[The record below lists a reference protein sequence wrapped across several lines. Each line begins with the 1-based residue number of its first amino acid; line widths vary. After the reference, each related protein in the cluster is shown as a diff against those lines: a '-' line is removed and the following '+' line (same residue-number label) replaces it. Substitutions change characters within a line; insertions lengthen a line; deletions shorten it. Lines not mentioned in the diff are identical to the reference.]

1 MKKIVKRKSLD
12 LSLFI
17 IVIEDFED
25 FVGKLAKEVDGN
37 ENFLLLG
44 DKELLKEKENSEGE
58 QKEIFREKLNE
69 IF

>member
-17 IVIEDFED
+17 IVIEDFEE

-44 DKELLKEKENSEGE
+44 NEELLKEKGNTGGE
-58 QKEIFREKLNE
+58 QKEIF
-69 IF
+69 

>member
-17 IVIEDFED
+17 IVIEDLEE
-25 FVGKLAKEVDGN
+25 FVGKLAKEVDRN

-44 DKELLKEKENSEGE
+44 DEELLKEKGNTGGE
-58 QKEIFREKLNE
+58 QKKIF
-69 IF
+69 

>member
-17 IVIEDFED
+17 IVIEDFEE
-25 FVGKLAKEVDGN
+25 FVGKLVKEVDRN

-44 DKELLKEKENSEGE
+44 DEQLLKEKGNTGGE
-58 QKEIFREKLNE
+58 QKEIF
-69 IF
+69 

>member
-17 IVIEDFED
+17 IVIEDFEE
-25 FVGKLAKEVDGN
+25 FVGKLVKEVNGN

-44 DKELLKEKENSEGE
+44 DEELLKEKGNMGGE
-58 QKEIFREKLNE
+58 
-69 IF
+69 

>member
-17 IVIEDFED
+17 IVIEDFEE
-25 FVGKLAKEVDGN
+25 FVGKLVKEVDRN

-44 DKELLKEKENSEGE
+44 DEELLKEKRNTGGE
-58 QKEIFREKLNE
+58 
-69 IF
+69 

>member
-17 IVIEDFED
+17 IVIEDLEE
-25 FVGKLAKEVDGN
+25 FVGKFAKEVDGN

-44 DKELLKEKENSEGE
+44 DKEFLKEKENTEGE
-58 QKEIFREKLNE
+58 
-69 IF
+69 

>member
-17 IVIEDFED
+17 IVIEDLEE
-25 FVGKLAKEVDGN
+25 FVGKFAKEVDGN

-44 DKELLKEKENSEGE
+44 DKELLKEKENLKGE
-58 QKEIFREKLNE
+58 
-69 IF
+69 

>member
-1 MKKIVKRKSLD
+1 MKKIVKWKSLD

-44 DKELLKEKENSEGE
+44 DEELLKEKGNTGGE
-58 QKEIFREKLNE
+58 
-69 IF
+69 

>member
-17 IVIEDFED
+17 IVIEDLEE
-25 FVGKLAKEVDGN
+25 FVGKFAKEVDGN

-44 DKELLKEKENSEGE
+44 DKELLKEKGNIGGV
-58 QKEIFREKLNE
+58 QKEIF
-69 IF
+69 

>member
-17 IVIEDFED
+17 IVIEDFEE
-25 FVGKLAKEVDGN
+25 FVGKLVKEVDGN

-44 DKELLKEKENSEGE
+44 DEELLKEKGNTGGE
-58 QKEIFREKLNE
+58 
-69 IF
+69 

>member
-17 IVIEDFED
+17 IVIEDLEE
-25 FVGKLAKEVDGN
+25 FVGKFAKEVDGN

>member
-17 IVIEDFED
+17 IVIEDFEE
-25 FVGKLAKEVDGN
+25 FVGKSAKEVDGN

-44 DKELLKEKENSEGE
+44 NEELLKENGNTGGE
-58 QKEIFREKLNE
+58 
-69 IF
+69 

>member
-17 IVIEDFED
+17 IVIEYFEE
-25 FVGKLAKEVDGN
+25 FVGKLVKEVDRN

-44 DKELLKEKENSEGE
+44 DEELLKRKGNTGGE
-58 QKEIFREKLNE
+58 
-69 IF
+69 

>member
-17 IVIEDFED
+17 IVIEDFEE
-25 FVGKLAKEVDGN
+25 FVGKLVKEVDRN

-44 DKELLKEKENSEGE
+44 DEELLKEKRNIGGE
-58 QKEIFREKLNE
+58 
-69 IF
+69 

>member
-17 IVIEDFED
+17 IVIEDFEE
-25 FVGKLAKEVDGN
+25 FVGKLVKEVDRN

-44 DKELLKEKENSEGE
+44 DEELLKEKGNTEGE
-58 QKEIFREKLNE
+58 
-69 IF
+69 

>member
-17 IVIEDFED
+17 IVIEDLEE
-25 FVGKLAKEVDGN
+25 FVGKLAKEVDRN

-44 DKELLKEKENSEGE
+44 DEELLKEKGNTGGE
-58 QKEIFREKLNE
+58 QKEIF
-69 IF
+69 

>member
-17 IVIEDFED
+17 IVIEDFEE
-25 FVGKLAKEVDGN
+25 FVGKSAKEVDGN

-44 DKELLKEKENSEGE
+44 NEELLKEKGNTGGE
-58 QKEIFREKLNE
+58 
-69 IF
+69 

>member
-44 DKELLKEKENSEGE
+44 DEELLKEKGNTGGE
-58 QKEIFREKLNE
+58 QKEIF
-69 IF
+69 

>member
-17 IVIEDFED
+17 IVIEDLEE
-25 FVGKLAKEVDGN
+25 FVGKFAKEVDGN

-44 DKELLKEKENSEGE
+44 DKEFLKEKENTEGE

>member
-17 IVIEDFED
+17 IVIEDLEE
-25 FVGKLAKEVDGN
+25 FVGKFAKEVDGN

-44 DKELLKEKENSEGE
+44 DKELLKEKENTEGE

>member
-17 IVIEDFED
+17 IVIEDFEE
-25 FVGKLAKEVDGN
+25 FVGKLVKEVDRN

-44 DKELLKEKENSEGE
+44 DEELLKEKRNTGGE
-58 QKEIFREKLNE
+58 QKEIF
-69 IF
+69 

>member
-17 IVIEDFED
+17 IVIEDLEE
-25 FVGKLAKEVDGN
+25 FVGKFAKEVDGN

-44 DKELLKEKENSEGE
+44 DKELLKEKENTEGE
-58 QKEIFREKLNE
+58 
-69 IF
+69 

>member
-17 IVIEDFED
+17 IVIEDFEE
-25 FVGKLAKEVDGN
+25 FVGKSAKEVDGN

-44 DKELLKEKENSEGE
+44 NEELLKEKGNTGGE
-58 QKEIFREKLNE
+58 QKEIF
-69 IF
+69 

>member
-17 IVIEDFED
+17 IVIEDFEE
-25 FVGKLAKEVDGN
+25 FVGKLVKEVDRN

-44 DKELLKEKENSEGE
+44 DEELLKEKRNTGDE
-58 QKEIFREKLNE
+58 
-69 IF
+69 

>member
-44 DKELLKEKENSEGE
+44 DEELLKEKGNMGGE
-58 QKEIFREKLNE
+58 
-69 IF
+69 

>member
-44 DKELLKEKENSEGE
+44 DEELLKEKGNTGGE
-58 QKEIFREKLNE
+58 
-69 IF
+69 

>member
-17 IVIEDFED
+17 IVIEDFEE

-44 DKELLKEKENSEGE
+44 DEELLKEKGNTGGE
-58 QKEIFREKLNE
+58 
-69 IF
+69 

>member
-17 IVIEDFED
+17 IVIEDFEE

-44 DKELLKEKENSEGE
+44 NEELLKEKGNTGGE
-58 QKEIFREKLNE
+58 
-69 IF
+69 

>member
-44 DKELLKEKENSEGE
+44 DEELLKEKGNTEGE
-58 QKEIFREKLNE
+58 
-69 IF
+69 

>member
-17 IVIEDFED
+17 IVIEDFEE
-25 FVGKLAKEVDGN
+25 FVGKLVKEVDRN

-44 DKELLKEKENSEGE
+44 DEELLKEKGNTGGE
-58 QKEIFREKLNE
+58 QKEIF
-69 IF
+69 

>member
-17 IVIEDFED
+17 IVIEDLEE
-25 FVGKLAKEVDGN
+25 FVGKLVKEVDRN

-44 DKELLKEKENSEGE
+44 DEELLKEKGNTGGE
-58 QKEIFREKLNE
+58 
-69 IF
+69 